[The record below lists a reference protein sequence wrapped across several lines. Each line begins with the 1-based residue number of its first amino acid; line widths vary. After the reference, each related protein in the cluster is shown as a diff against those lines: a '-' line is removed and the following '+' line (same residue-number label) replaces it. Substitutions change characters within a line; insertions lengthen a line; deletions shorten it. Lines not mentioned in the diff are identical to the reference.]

1 MKKFAVA
8 GVIVALLVV
17 PALAQ
22 ESPKPGPEHEV
33 LKKMVGNWDTTM
45 KMGGMDSK
53 GTATYKMDLGGLW
66 LTSELKSELF
76 GEKYTGRGFDTYDA
90 GKKKYVIV
98 WIDSMSTGALLMEG
112 TYNSAKKTMT
122 LAGDGL
128 GMDGKTTKYKSLTE
142 MPDDNTINFTMYIGD
157 GKEPTF
163 TIVYKRK
170 K

>member
-1 MKKFAVA
+1 MKKFAMA
-8 GVIVALLVV
+8 GMIVALLGV

-53 GTATYKMDLGGLW
+53 GTTTYKMDLGGLW
-66 LTSELKSELF
+66 LTSEMKSELF

-90 GKKKYVIV
+90 GKKKYVMV

-112 TYNSAKKTMT
+112 TYNTDKKTLT
-122 LAGDGL
+122 LAGDGP

-142 MPDDNTINFTMYIGD
+142 MPDDNTINFTMSIGD

-163 TIVYKRK
+163 TILYKRK